1 MFSTLSEKERIGL
14 IVAFAVVVMLLI
26 CKLKCRK
33 SSLGQ
38 GKKQKEIVN
47 PVPPKQESQ
56 MVSRK
61 MGEMDIANMRED
73 GLTDHPNEEL
83 HQTSPY
89 HVSHQLNG
97 QVSIGASLGNHNPLL
112 SGSMIGINPIV

>member
-33 SSLGQ
+33 SSLG
-38 GKKQKEIVN
+38 KKQNEIVS

-56 MVSRK
+56 IVSRK
-61 MGEMDIANMRED
+61 TGETDMANMRED
-73 GLTDHPNEEL
+73 GLTDHPNDEL
-83 HQTSPY
+83 HQTNPY